1 MSDRGKNAHY
11 YTSNKYKSHFD
22 EFDFFKADLD
32 KLRLKKEY
40 EQKEH
45 DRLAHFE
52 DMVTSSSSDD
62 KNDVV
67 YQIYK
72 PIYNIYQNDYKQRVG
87 EQKEQLN
94 SYSRISEYLNDIL
107 DHGGLSD
114 VQIENTKREQRE
126 ILNQMD
132 KVKEKI
138 NSISNID
145 PTIK

>member
-1 MSDRGKNAHY
+1 MNRYTDKQDP
-11 YTSNKYKSHFD
+11 YTSRKYKDHFD
-22 EFDFFKADLD
+22 DDDFVITD
-32 KLRLKKEY
+32 LKKIRSN
-40 EQKEH
+40 QKNKQQEI

-52 DMVTSSSSDD
+52 DMVTSSRSSDT
-62 KNDVV
+62 NDVV

-72 PIYNIYQNDYKQRVG
+72 PIYNIYKNDYKQQVG
-87 EQKEQLN
+87 EQKEQLT

-107 DHGGLSD
+107 EHGGLSD

-138 NSISNID
+138 NSISHID

>member
-1 MSDRGKNAHY
+1 MNKYTDKQHP
-11 YTSNKYKSHFD
+11 YTSRKYKDHFD
-22 EFDFFKADLD
+22 DDDFVINDLR
-32 KLRLKKEY
+32 KIRSNQENKQQEI
-40 EQKEH
+40 E
-45 DRLAHFE
+45 RLAHFE
-52 DMVTSSSSDD
+52 DMKDSSNSYD
-62 KNDVV
+62 KNDIT

-72 PIYNIYQNDYKQRVG
+72 PIYNIYKNDYKHQVS
-87 EQKEQLN
+87 EKKEQLT

-138 NSISNID
+138 NSISHID

>member
-1 MSDRGKNAHY
+1 MNRYTDKQDP
-11 YTSNKYKSHFD
+11 YTSRKYKDHFD
-22 EFDFFKADLD
+22 DDDFVITD
-32 KLRLKKEY
+32 LKKIRSN
-40 EQKEH
+40 QKNKQQEI

-52 DMVTSSSSDD
+52 DMVTSSRSSDT
-62 KNDVV
+62 NDVV

-72 PIYNIYQNDYKQRVG
+72 PIYNIYKNDYKQQVG
-87 EQKEQLN
+87 EQKEQLT

-138 NSISNID
+138 SSITSID
-145 PTIK
+145 SSIK